1 MTLAEIGSIVRSV
14 RRAQHLRQDQLAGV
28 AGVGVRFLSEL
39 ERGKT
44 TVRFGKVLAVLEALG
59 CTLHIE
65 APQIGRDGVTRVV
78 ATEPPWLR
86 RRRLQGQSHGLSG
99 GVRGCD

>member
-1 MTLAEIGSIVRSV
+1 MTLAEIGSIVRSA
-14 RRAQHLRQDQLAGV
+14 RRAQHLRQDELAGA

-65 APQIGRDGVTRVV
+65 APQIGRDGVTRVE
-78 ATEPPWLR
+78 ATEAPWIR
-86 RRRLQGQSHGLSG
+86 RRRLRRRAG
-99 GVRGCD
+99 GRSRL

>member
-78 ATEPPWLR
+78 ATEPPWVR

-99 GVRGCD
+99 GRSRL

>member
-1 MTLAEIGSIVRSV
+1 MTVAEIGNIVRSV
-14 RRAQHLRQDQLAGV
+14 RRAQHLRQDELAGV

-44 TVRFGKVLAVLEALG
+44 TVRLDKVLAVLEALG

-65 APQIGRDGVTRVV
+65 APQIDRGGVTRVV
-78 ATEPPWLR
+78 ATEPPWMR
-86 RRRLQGQSHGLSG
+86 RRRLQGREWGRAGGQSRL
-99 GVRGCD
+99 